1 MKKLLAVL
9 AFSFSCASQASMTD
23 ILTIHSASSQV
34 QINSD
39 INVAIRTSGGIPMES
54 VIDNSF
60 VDGSNDISVALNID
74 NALKPIRRNFPKNMC
89 PIINVETSLK
99 RCL

>member
-54 VIDNSF
+54 VIDNP
-60 VDGSNDISVALNID
+60 GNYKINVAVFRD
-74 NALKPIRRNFPKNMC
+74 FPIADDSIVAINMC
-89 PIINVETSLK
+89 IKI
-99 RCL
+99 CI